1 MFIEVLP
8 EDIKEAHYGNPHDCA
23 IARAVR
29 RRLKPEFDVS
39 LGSDSF
45 VITMKR
51 VYRGEI
57 KDGQGLEAYQKQ
69 NTQGFTLNIEIP
81 DVYLLKESEAN

>member
-1 MFIEVLP
+1 MIIEVLP
-8 EDIKEAHYGNPHDCA
+8 EDIKEAHCDNSHDCA

-51 VYRGEI
+51 VYRER
-57 KDGQGLEAYQKQ
+57 
-69 NTQGFTLNIEIP
+69 
-81 DVYLLKESEAN
+81 